1 MEIEFPKFTIPKQIV
16 QRRGH
21 FEIHSCFKTTFDEV
35 GKIKSE
41 RIQEKA

>member
-1 MEIEFPKFTIPKQIV
+1 MEIDFPKFTIPKQIG

-21 FEIHSCFKTTFDEV
+21 FEIRSCFKTTFDEV

-41 RIQEKA
+41 RIREKA